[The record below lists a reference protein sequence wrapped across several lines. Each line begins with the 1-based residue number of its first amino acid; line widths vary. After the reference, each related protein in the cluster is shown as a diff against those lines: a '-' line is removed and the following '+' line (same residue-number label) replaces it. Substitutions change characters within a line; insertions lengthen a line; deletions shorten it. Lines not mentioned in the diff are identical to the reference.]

1 MKPRD
6 VSHEV
11 VESVSGDAARAV
23 EIDAA
28 QTLHDV
34 GVIRYLE
41 IRHDGLAETLDLDV
55 FAVVPADGH
64 AVIYYIR
71 DREHNFADRCGK
83 LGFLRLKLGKTLG
96 SGIDLCFCRLCLIL
110 LALLHQRADLLREA
124 VAVRAKLVRLGLRTA
139 ALDVELDHA
148 IDKLKLAILKLLLDV
163 LLDDVRIFA
172 QKFNVYHN

>member
-1 MKPRD
+1 MLLSPLP
-6 VSHEV
+6 H
-11 VESVSGDAARAV
+11 
-23 EIDAA
+23 
-28 QTLHDV
+28 
-34 GVIRYLE
+34 
-41 IRHDGLAETLDLDV
+41 
-55 FAVVPADGH
+55 P
-64 AVIYYIR
+64 
-71 DREHNFADRCGK
+71 
-83 LGFLRLKLGKTLG
+83 
-96 SGIDLCFCRLCLIL
+96 